1 MTNNELCRLVADH
14 APVLIW
20 ISGPDKLR
28 IFVNRRW
35 LDFTGRPAES
45 EAGNGWINGIHPDDM
60 KRCLKAYSES
70 FDHRQE
76 FKVEYRLR
84 RHDGEFR
91 WIRDTAVP
99 FEANGAFAGYIG
111 SCFDITEAKLAAEA
125 LALSNAR
132 LIEGQEQERTRI
144 ARELHDA
151 IGSSLAIL
159 GIEMLRAGQP
169 VSGNPGQKHPG
180 VSELYDKMQQIAKQV
195 SHISHQLHPPML
207 ECMGLAKAIEMECR
221 QVSDKFRLPVVCSC
235 NNIPARLDPMVAL
248 SFLRVVQEALHNA
261 SKHSRATG
269 VTVELATTSTA
280 ITVQISDDGVGFDVE
295 QSRLAPGLGL
305 ISMRERLR
313 MIGGFFEIS
322 SKPGKGTSITCRA
335 PLATCETTPTEPEL

>member
-1 MTNNELCRLVADH
+1 MTNNELCRVVADY

-28 IFVNRRW
+28 VFVNRRW

-45 EAGNGWINGIHPDDM
+45 EAGNGWVNGIHPDDM
-60 KRCLKAYSES
+60 QRCLSAYSES
-70 FDHRQE
+70 FDLRQE
-76 FKVEYRLR
+76 FRVEYRLR
-84 RHDGEFR
+84 RHDGEYR
-91 WIRDTAVP
+91 WIQDTAVP
-99 FEANGAFAGYIG
+99 FEADGAFAGYIG
-111 SCFDITEAKLAAEA
+111 SGYDITEARLEAEA
-125 LALSNAR
+125 LSLRNAR

-169 VSGNPGQKHPG
+169 VSGALGQKHPG
-180 VSELYDKMQQIAKQV
+180 ISELYKKMQQIAKQV
-195 SHISHQLHPPML
+195 SHLSHQLHPPML
-207 ECMGLAKAIEMECR
+207 EYMGLAKAIEIECR
-221 QVSDKFRLPVVCSC
+221 QVSDKFRLPVECSC
-235 NNIPARLDPMVAL
+235 NNVPAQLDPMVAL

-261 SKHSRATG
+261 SKHSRATR
-269 VTVELATTSTA
+269 VTVELATTSDA

-313 MIGGFFEIS
+313 LIGGAFEIS
-322 SKPGKGTSITCRA
+322 SKPGQGTSITCRA
-335 PLATCETTPTEPEL
+335 PLAPSEATPTAPA